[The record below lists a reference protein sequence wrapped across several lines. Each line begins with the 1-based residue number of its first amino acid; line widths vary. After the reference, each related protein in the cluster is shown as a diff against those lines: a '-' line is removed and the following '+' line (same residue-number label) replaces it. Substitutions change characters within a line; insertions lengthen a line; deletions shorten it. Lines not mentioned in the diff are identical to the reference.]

1 MAVMAA
7 VGNLMNP
14 LFRSQVNT
22 LRLDEQYHIRG
33 REEGVEGY
41 VVAGEIARR
50 NSEIT
55 ALYAIRAGQDF

>member
-1 MAVMAA
+1 MIHCS
-7 VGNLMNP
+7 GIN
-14 LFRSQVNT
+14 NT
-22 LRLDEQYHIRG
+22 TEVASGTFVRIRG

-41 VVAGEIARR
+41 VVAGEI